1 MDSALTGV
9 ILDIRISQG
18 DILMAHV
25 LNAYQNPVT
34 EPEQVR
40 TNADVEWLRERYGIL
55 KDHVR
60 CLPEVQ
66 RILDV
71 NSLD

>member
-9 ILDIRISQG
+9 ILDVQTTQG
-18 DILMAHV
+18 DILMARV
-25 LNAYQNPVT
+25 LDAYQNQVG
-34 EPEQVR
+34 ESEQVR
-40 TNADVEWLRERYGIL
+40 TNSDVEWLRERYGIL

-60 CLPEVQ
+60 CSPEVQ

-71 NSLD
+71 NSLE

>member
-9 ILDIRISQG
+9 ILDIQVTQG
-18 DILMAHV
+18 DILMAQV
-25 LNAYQNPVT
+25 LNAYQNQVG

-55 KDHVR
+55 KDRVR
-60 CLPEVQ
+60 CTPEVQ

-71 NSLD
+71 NSLE